1 MGNSLRSILF
11 DAGVAVRSLRRNP
24 GFVIAAVVSLGLAIG
39 AGIAGFGVLD
49 AVRFRALPF
58 PNASR
63 LVLISEVPKGG
74 CPNVCD
80 VNYKTLALLRANG
93 FKSIDALAG
102 FTGGN
107 KSLGTG
113 TDQLDVV
120 AAVVSGTVFD
130 MLGVRPE
137 LGRVFGVDED
147 RLGASPTMV
156 ISHDLWATYFN
167 SDPSVLGKSYVLSD
181 EPYTVIGVMP
191 PGFAFESRSQV
202 WLAASRYLDPRTG
215 TSLRAVNVLARL
227 APGATMEQL
236 AGELRTLEAS
246 ANEGRPEKSRTT
258 FAVLPLRDRYVNATR
273 GNDVVF
279 AAIVAAILAI
289 GCANVA
295 SLILVR
301 AMRHRRALAVRSAL
315 GATRRVLARYLFVE
329 NLALCVAGLAIGL
342 AIAAISLRA
351 LQSVAPLQAAGR
363 VAGMEYRM
371 DARALVFAVVLAA
384 LAACV
389 LSLAP
394 VRVLISRDLQST
406 LREGAA
412 TALVSRGGHRVQQ
425 AFVVIQTA
433 CAVALLVATGLMVK
447 TIVRLSHVDLG
458 YDAEHVAW
466 VTAVPVHSWRLEDKY
481 LPAADR
487 LLGDIASTPGVDASA
502 LRMQVPFARGKPRAP
517 GVIVVR
523 RDLED
528 ATMTL
533 DAGREVDPTLQ
544 PKTAFGVSADYFKV
558 MGIPIVA
565 GRAFSVT
572 DDASA
577 PAVAIIN
584 QWAARHWW
592 PSENPIG
599 RTFTVDTA
607 PNIRAAIT
615 VVGVVRDNLAGQP
628 SVLLATPG
636 PEVYRPFK
644 QSHYWLVNYYA
655 RLRSPPGRFV
665 ESERTT
671 VMRGMASDGRP
682 RGGLLS
688 DQVRDQLKTVRTN
701 ALQIAG
707 FAVVGLLLAI
717 MGLYGVLSYVVQQR
731 TQEIGIRG
739 VLGAG
744 RGDILGMVLS
754 QAMRLTLVGIGVG
767 LLTAVA
773 GTRVMS
779 GLLYGT
785 PTNDVVVY
793 LSVSLIAFV
802 VALVASWIPARRA
815 ARVDPVVAL
824 RAF

>member
-1 MGNSLRSILF
+1 VSNLRSAIF
-11 DAGVAVRSLRRNP
+11 DVGIAARALRRSP
-24 GFVIAAVVSLGLAIG
+24 GFVTAAVVSLGLAIG
-39 AGIAGFGVLD
+39 AGVAGFGVLD

-58 PNASR
+58 PNADR
-63 LVLISEVPKGG
+63 LVLISEAPTGG

-80 VNYKTLALLRANG
+80 VNYKTFALLRAHA
-93 FKSIDALAG
+93 FTSIEALAG

-107 KSLGTG
+107 KALGTG

-120 AAVVSGTVFD
+120 TAVVSATLFD

-137 LGRVFGVDED
+137 LGRTFGADED

-156 ISHDLWATYFN
+156 IGHDVWATYFN
-167 SDPSVLGKSYVLSD
+167 SDPSVLGKSYTLSD
-181 EPYTVIGVMP
+181 ESFTVIGVMP
-191 PGFAFESRSQV
+191 PGFAFESKSQA

-227 APGATMEQL
+227 APGATREQL

-246 ANEGRPEKSRTT
+246 ANEGRPEKSRVT
-258 FAVLPLRDRYVNATR
+258 FAVGPLRDRYVNATR

-279 AAIVAAILAI
+279 AGIIAAILAI

-301 AMRHRRALAVRSAL
+301 AMRHRRGLAVRSAL
-315 GATRRVLARYLFVE
+315 GATRGVLARYLFVE
-329 NLALCVAGLAIGL
+329 NLLLCVAGLAIGL
-342 AIAAISLRA
+342 ALAAISLRA

-363 VAGMEYRM
+363 VAGMEYRL
-371 DARALVFAVVLAA
+371 DTRALAFAVVLTA

-394 VRVLISRDLQST
+394 VRLLISRDLQST

-412 TALVSRGGHRVQQ
+412 TAMISRGGHRVQQ
-425 AFVVIQTA
+425 TFVVIQTA

-447 TIVRLSHVDLG
+447 TTLRLSQIGLG
-458 YDAEHVAW
+458 YDAERVAY
-466 VTAVPVHSWRLEDKY
+466 VTAVPVHSWRLEGKY

-487 LLGDIASTPGVDASA
+487 LLLDIAAIPGVEASA
-502 LRMQVPFARGKPRAP
+502 LRMQVPFAVGKPRAP

-523 RDLED
+523 RDLDE

-533 DAGREVDPTLQ
+533 DAGREVDAAPQ
-544 PKTAFGVSADYFKV
+544 PKTAFGVSADFFTT
-558 MGIPIVA
+558 MGIPLVA
-565 GRAFSVT
+565 GRAFTTT
-572 DDASA
+572 DDAST

-607 PNIRAAIT
+607 PGVRAVIT

-628 SVLLATPG
+628 SILLAKAG
-636 PEVYRPFK
+636 PEVYRPYK
-644 QSHYWLVNYYA
+644 QSHFWIVNYYA
-655 RLRSPPGRFV
+655 RARAPSARIV
-665 ESERTT
+665 EDERTA
-671 VMRGMASDGRP
+671 VMRAMASDGRP

-688 DQVRDQLKTVRTN
+688 DQVDGQLHTVRTN
-701 ALQIAG
+701 ATQIAG

-744 RGDILGMVLS
+744 RGEILGMVLS
-754 QAMRLTLVGIGVG
+754 QAMRLTLVGIAAG
-767 LLTAVA
+767 LGAAVA
-773 GTRVMS
+773 AMRLMS

-793 LSVSLIAFV
+793 ASVSLVALV
-802 VALVASWIPARRA
+802 VALVASWVPARRA
-815 ARVDPVVAL
+815 ARVDPVIAL
-824 RAF
+824 RAL